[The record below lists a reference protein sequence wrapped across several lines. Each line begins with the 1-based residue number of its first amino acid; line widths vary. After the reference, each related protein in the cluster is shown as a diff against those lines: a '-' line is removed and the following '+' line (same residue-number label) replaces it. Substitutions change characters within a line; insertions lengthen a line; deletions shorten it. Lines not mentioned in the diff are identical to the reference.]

1 MTTSATNNKTENK
14 KGSGKLVFVAIIVIL
29 LAIVAGN
36 SFFLLY
42 EGESAIVMRFGRIES
57 VHMNE
62 ITYEVHSQLLARGD
76 NITITTGT
84 GIRFKIPFIDN
95 VVKYTSRLIPYDSPP
110 TEVLTRDRER
120 LFFDNIAVWRIINPV
135 LFYESYQTI
144 DRAKQRINDI
154 LYAEIRVGVGTH
166 DAYQIISV
174 REVSNAMLTEITER
188 VSRELFYTGIE
199 VIDIRIRRTDLPLE
213 TFNSIHGRMN
223 AERHRVAA
231 ENRAEGERENYRIR
245 SETDRQVAYLITG
258 AERTAEEIRGKGD
271 ARAAQIYNEA
281 FSRNPQFFEFYNLL
295 MTYRLTIGSGTTL
308 VIPLDSPFAMYLLG
322 VQQDLGLPIVNSLPP
337 PTPDDGNGNGDDE

>member
-1 MTTSATNNKTENK
+1 MTTATNNNTPEKK
-14 KGSGKLVFVAIIVIL
+14 KGSSKLVIVAIIVIL

-42 EGESAIVMRFGRIES
+42 EGESAIVMRFGRIIS

-62 ITYEVHSQLLARGD
+62 VTPEVRTQLVAHRD
-76 NITITTGT
+76 NPTINEGT
-84 GIRFKIPFIDN
+84 GIRFKVPFIDN
-95 VVKYTSRLIPYDSPP
+95 VVRYTARLIPYDSPP

-135 LFYESYQTI
+135 EFYEAYTTI
-144 DRAKQRINDI
+144 SSAKQRINDI

-188 VSRELFYTGIE
+188 VTSELFHTGIE
-199 VIDIRIRRTDLPLE
+199 VIDIRIRRTDLPPE
-213 TFNSIHGRMN
+213 TFDSIHRRMN
-223 AERHRVAA
+223 AERERVAA
-231 ENRAEGERENYRIR
+231 ENRSEGDRENYRIR
-245 SETDRQVAYLITG
+245 SYTDRQVTYLITA

-295 MTYRLTIGSGTTL
+295 ETYRLTIGSGTTL

-322 VQQDLGLPIVNSLPP
+322 IQQDMGLVVEAAPP
-337 PTPDDGNGNGDDE
+337 PPAQNDNGNGDDE